1 MARTSSCVAA
11 GWGEKRGDEM
21 SEPPITF
28 GSSGGLVWPLRGVDG
43 GSAGGGDG
51 RRGGRPGTSSFGG
64 GNPEP

>member
-1 MARTSSCVAA
+1 
-11 GWGEKRGDEM
+11 M